1 MKTFIVKSLEK
12 TIIALKKFSLFEII
26 TIIFPSASG
35 YGFVEVWVIGN
46 LFASIV
52 LLCISSVSN
61 IQWWEI
67 IILIYAG
74 SRIFEINNISN

>member
-46 LFASIV
+46 LFA
-52 LLCISSVSN
+52 
-61 IQWWEI
+61 
-67 IILIYAG
+67 
-74 SRIFEINNISN
+74 